1 MSKGISNFQIDK
13 VFKEQNEELQKN
25 YMGTYSI
32 DSITK
37 YIGFYSIIKKRN
49 AQYPFA
55 IFNTAKENE
64 PGKHWWSF
72 LDIRPKNSLFLF
84 DSLGLDGFKIFVV
97 NNQEKVIDELLY
109 NFKRCE
115 NESSSKL
122 TLCSV
127 KFCVE
132 KWRQLPQKTKS
143 QLTETAQNFFHLLE
157 QFAKL
162 KQTRCMNIIILENRI
177 QDLLSS
183 DCGPFQLYFY
193 KNLFNPYEKSGI
205 VEHKNLTRKTLQTI
219 LNEIF
224 VNEVNENQY
233 LVKKFEEN
241 HNLQFFF

>member
-1 MSKGISNFQIDK
+1 MSKGIINFQIDK
-13 VFKEQNEELQKN
+13 FFKEKNETVQKN

-37 YIGFYSIIKKRN
+37 YIDFYSINKKRN
-49 AQYPFA
+49 AQYPLT

-64 PGKHWWSF
+64 AGKHWWSF

-97 NNQEKVIDELLY
+97 NNQEKVIDDLLY
-109 NFKRCE
+109 NFKKCE
-115 NESSSKL
+115 KDSSAQKL
-122 TLCSV
+122 KLCSM
-127 KFCVE
+127 KFCVD
-132 KWRQLPQKTKS
+132 KWRQLPQKTRG

-162 KQTRCMNIIILENRI
+162 KQTHCMNIVILENRM

-193 KNLFNPYEKSGI
+193 KNLFDPFEKSGI
-205 VEHKNLTRKTLQTI
+205 VEHKNLTIKTLQTV

-224 VNEVNENQY
+224 VNEVNENQQI
-233 LVKKFEEN
+233 VKKFEED
-241 HNLQFFF
+241 HNL